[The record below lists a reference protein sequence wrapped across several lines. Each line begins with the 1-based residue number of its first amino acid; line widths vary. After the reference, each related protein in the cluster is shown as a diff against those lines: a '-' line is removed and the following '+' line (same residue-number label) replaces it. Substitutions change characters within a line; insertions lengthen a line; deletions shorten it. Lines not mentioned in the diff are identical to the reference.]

1 MSGGGSTWAK
11 ILSGTVSTVRSKTRL
26 ANKNGFFLWRNISIF
41 NGFYVNDSI
50 HWIKLDGYQ
59 CVIGVTE
66 LIFRDNRRGFLAGSF
81 LGNNF
86 NTYLRGLGGQALR
99 CYSFLTYNFWGKSKS
114 TTAHIPMEIDI

>member
-1 MSGGGSTWAK
+1 MSGGGSIWAK
-11 ILSGTVSTVRSKTRL
+11 ILSGTASTVRSKKRL

-41 NGFYVNDSI
+41 NGFYVNGSI

-66 LIFRDNRRGFLAGSF
+66 LIFHGNRRGFLAGSF

-86 NTYLRGLGGQALR
+86 NTYLRGNWWSGFFKLLQVLAHNNLGD
-99 CYSFLTYNFWGKSKS
+99 SKS
-114 TTAHIPMEIDI
+114 TTAHIPT